1 MYDYQPYR
9 NILKAKGIKQE
20 ELIKKGIINRGNA
33 SSLKNNRAVTTDT
46 LEKLCTFFGC
56 QFNDLVQ
63 HYKD

>member
-9 NILKAKGIKQE
+9 NILKEKGIKQE

-46 LEKLCTFFGC
+46 LEKLCTFFDC
-56 QFNDLVQ
+56 QFNDLIE

>member
-9 NILKAKGIKQE
+9 NILKDKGIKQE

-46 LEKLCTFFGC
+46 LEKLCTFFDC
-56 QFNDLVQ
+56 QFNDLIQ